1 MEEWPLRVHES
12 RQSSPGMQSLSPN
25 LKEGE
30 NLDKDWKKKTHV
42 AATFEP
48 EVLAA
53 FPPPLLFMLLYLAPL
68 SKNVIIQFMTS
79 SLSTP
84 FSWEPASFGQDPVN
98 RTFLSKTQI

>member
-53 FPPPLLFMLLYLAPL
+53 FPPSLVYVTVSGSFKQDCDHPIHDFKFEYPL
-68 SKNVIIQFMTS
+68 
-79 SLSTP
+79 
-84 FSWEPASFGQDPVN
+84 
-98 RTFLSKTQI
+98 